1 MIVGKPVVTSGGQ
14 IIIHEQTELTKQ
26 LITRVD
32 FYGVNFVLIDD
43 SIKTLSTG
51 QPVIEPISVR
61 MPLKEAPSTTENKKC
76 SPVHNQSPSQKI
88 QQSPKFQEFQINY
101 SKKIGSTKSAL
112 DHLLASEEIDPSRLL
127 DDTIDLV
134 QGNSMNTMDLFDM
147 LHNMRQVDDTIYA
160 HSLNVALLA
169 RVLGKWL
176 KFSDQDIDTLTL
188 AGLLHDI
195 GKLRIPDTIM
205 KKPGKLTPDE
215 YTIIKM
221 HPRIGY
227 DTIANSS
234 LDLRIK
240 QSILMH
246 HERCDGSGYP
256 FGFTQ
261 QDISKFAM
269 VISIVDVYDAMTAAR
284 SYRGPLCPF
293 SVIHQFEED
302 GLQKYY
308 PQYIL
313 TFLEHIASTYQNNR
327 VLLSNAKHATIIM
340 LNPQRLSKPIVQLED
355 GNFLDLSKQ
364 SNLTITAII

>member
-1 MIVGKPVVTSGGQ
+1 MIVGKSVVTSGGQ
-14 IIIHEQTELTKQ
+14 IIIREQTELTKQ
-26 LITRVD
+26 LITRID
-32 FYGVNFVLIDD
+32 FYGIPYVVINDDLKIDSTKKVLVEPV
-43 SIKTLSTG
+43 SI
-51 QPVIEPISVR
+51 R
-61 MPLKEAPSTTENKKC
+61 MPLKEAPSTTEDKER

-88 QQSPKFQEFQINY
+88 QQSAKFQEFQIDY
-101 SKKIGSTKSAL
+101 SKKINSTKSAL
-112 DHLLASEEIDPSRLL
+112 DHLLASEEIDPSNLL
-127 DDTIDLV
+127 DDTIELM
-134 QGNSMNTMDLFDM
+134 QGSSMNTMDLFDM

-176 KFSDQDIDTLTL
+176 RFSEQDIDTLTL

-256 FGFTQ
+256 FGFLQ

-293 SVIHQFEED
+293 TVIQQFEED

-313 TFLEHIASTYQNNR
+313 TFLEHIAATYQNNR

-364 SNLTITAII
+364 VELSISAII